1 MLGLILALA
10 IGGAAGTEENASPS
24 GEIRMDHRPPP
35 VPPSARK
42 QAEEAIR
49 HGLSNPD
56 SVQFRDEGV
65 SQAASVKR
73 GAFGERISGP
83 VAIVCGQYNA
93 RGQTGSY
100 EGYSWFFVAIKR
112 GEVLWSEVDQAADGA
127 GAAYSS
133 CKNAGL
139 AT

>member
-42 QAEEAIR
+42 QAEDTIR
-49 HGLSNPD
+49 HAQSDPD

-73 GAFGERISGP
+73 GAFGERIAGP
-83 VAIVCGQYNA
+83 VSIVCGQYNA
-93 RGQTGSY
+93 HGQTGAY
-100 EGYSWFFVAIKR
+100 DGYSWFFVAIKR
-112 GEVLWSEVDQAADGA
+112 GEVLWSESDQASDGL

-139 AT
+139 AN